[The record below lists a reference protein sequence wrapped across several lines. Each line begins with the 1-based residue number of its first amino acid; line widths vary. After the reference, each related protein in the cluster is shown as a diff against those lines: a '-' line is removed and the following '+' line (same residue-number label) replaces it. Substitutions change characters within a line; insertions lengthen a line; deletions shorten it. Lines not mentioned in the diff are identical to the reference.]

1 MFSGARTDYEIRAD
15 GTALRVMRKGHPED
29 TSLLHN
35 VESLQFDDAV
45 LNSADLR
52 IVDGNIA
59 PLAKDLSLST
69 PEDQAL
75 TLTLAELTASV
86 VDLDGN
92 GAVTL
97 VAAEAATGGTA
108 TLTPEGGV
116 VFTPDPDF
124 NGDAAFT
131 LTFADAD
138 GAQTTAEVTV
148 DVTPVADA
156 PETQDDQ
163 LDLEQGVTIDLGAG
177 TASGGDAEGDI
188 LTNIETVKGSD
199 QNDSLTGDAGD
210 NFLDGREG
218 DDILKAGAG
227 NDALR
232 GAEGI
237 DTVVL
242 SGTLADYEISEY
254 PDGPAYVIRD
264 LCDGSPD
271 GEDIIKDLCI
281 ISALRASDFL
291 VG

>member
-1 MFSGARTDYEIRAD
+1 VFSGARTDYEIRAD

-138 GAQTTAEVTV
+138 GPRPQPKSRSMSPLWPTHQKPKMTSLIWNKASPLISVPAR
-148 DVTPVADA
+148 PLVAM
-156 PETQDDQ
+156 
-163 LDLEQGVTIDLGAG
+163 LKG
-177 TASGGDAEGDI
+177 T
-188 LTNIETVKGSD
+188 
-199 QNDSLTGDAGD
+199 
-210 NFLDGREG
+210 F
-218 DDILKAGAG
+218 
-227 NDALR
+227 
-232 GAEGI
+232 
-237 DTVVL
+237 
-242 SGTLADYEISEY
+242 
-254 PDGPAYVIRD
+254 
-264 LCDGSPD
+264 
-271 GEDIIKDLCI
+271 
-281 ISALRASDFL
+281 
-291 VG
+291 